1 MPESLFTIAE
11 IAVAVV
17 GFIAIVTVLREKSDA
32 GELDL
37 VLTRNIITEPI
48 AVVMLALLPSVLA
61 NLNIDLDMNYRLSN
75 FIAALVHLF
84 LTGWIYTRFS
94 PHFGKGMNRILT
106 STLCVIPVAIC
117 VLQLCAA
124 AGYFSDYSFFLYVLG
139 LYWLLGMCFVNF
151 LVLFQRIHGDT

>member
-32 GELDL
+32 NELDM

-48 AVVMLALLPSVLA
+48 AVVMLALLPSVLS
-61 NLNIDLDMNYRLSN
+61 NLNFDLDANYRLSN

-94 PHFGKGMNRILT
+94 PYFGKGMKQGVT
-106 STLCVIPVAIC
+106 TVLCVIPAGIC
-117 VLQLCAA
+117 FLQLGVA
-124 AGYFSDYSFFLYVLG
+124 AGFLAKYSFFLYVLG